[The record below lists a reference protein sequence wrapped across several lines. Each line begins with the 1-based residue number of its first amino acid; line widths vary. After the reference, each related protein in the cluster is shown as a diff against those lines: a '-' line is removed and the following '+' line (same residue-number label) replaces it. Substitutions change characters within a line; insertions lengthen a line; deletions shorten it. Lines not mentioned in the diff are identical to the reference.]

1 MQISSFSDYT
11 LRILMYLALSDDRLV
26 TSKEIADKYDLSF
39 DHIAKAA
46 QLLSREGYVSAVRGR
61 TGGMRLAKK
70 PSEISI
76 GHVLR
81 LTESGSALV
90 ECMRSEGSE
99 CLLAPVC
106 GLAPIL
112 ATANEDFFRSLDKR
126 MLSDALPRKRI
137 LKKTLGLVSSSA

>member
-1 MQISSFSDYT
+1 MQINAFSDYT

-26 TSKEIADKYDLSF
+26 TSKEISETYGISF

-46 QLLSREGYVSAVRGR
+46 QLLSREGYVDALRGR
-61 TGGMRLAKK
+61 GGGMRLSKK

-76 GHVLR
+76 GSILR
-81 LTESGSALV
+81 LTEAGTGLV
-90 ECMRSEGSE
+90 ECMRSGTTD

-112 ATANEDFFRSLDKR
+112 ATANEEFFRTLDKR

-137 LKKTLGLVSSSA
+137 LKKTLGLDMMPA